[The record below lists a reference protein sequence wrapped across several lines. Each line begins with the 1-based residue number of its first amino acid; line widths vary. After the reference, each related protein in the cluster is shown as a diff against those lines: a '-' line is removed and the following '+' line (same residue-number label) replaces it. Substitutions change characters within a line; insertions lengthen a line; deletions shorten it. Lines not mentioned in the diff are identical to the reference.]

1 MSGQPTR
8 GGLPP
13 VSSNRAIPIP
23 QTWRRWGA
31 FVGRP
36 VLPDRADLS
45 PGPALRTVAPL
56 FALDMLL
63 MAVLLGAVSVAVTVG
78 FDMPDHMLGGLKLE
92 PLLIA
97 FIVIGAPIGEEILF
111 RGWLSGRPGHVGAI
125 MALLMGGGVAMAA
138 GGTAIAGIAVAASV
152 IAALIVVF
160 WFRGRP
166 AMGWFQRRFV
176 WFFWLSALLFAGV
189 HLSNFAAAGPAI
201 LPLVLPQFAVALILG
216 YLRVNHGL
224 WSSML
229 THILHNAVF
238 IGLVLA
244 GSAAA

>member
-13 VSSNRAIPIP
+13 VSTNRGIPLP
-23 QTWRRWGA
+23 QAWRRWAA
-31 FVGRP
+31 FVRHP

-45 PGPALRTVAPL
+45 PGAGLKAVAPL
-56 FALDMLL
+56 FVLDMLL
-63 MAVLLGAVSVAVTVG
+63 MAVLIGTVSVAINIG

-97 FIVIGAPIGEEILF
+97 LIVIGAPIGEEILF

-125 MALLMGGGVAMAA
+125 AALLVGAGVAMAA
-138 GGTAIAGIAVAASV
+138 GGTAIAGIALGAGV
-152 IAALIVVF
+152 IAALILLF
-160 WFRGRP
+160 RFRGRA

-176 WFFWLSALLFAGV
+176 WFYWLSAVLFAAV
-189 HLSNFAAAGPAI
+189 HLSNFGAVGPAI
-201 LPLVLPQFAVALILG
+201 LPLVLPQFALAMILG

-224 WSSML
+224 WSAML